1 MTILIPASVVARM
14 ADEPRPKR
22 TDPTPEQ
29 VEQAQRRWQDSRLLR
44 WRFGSRPARRER

>member
-1 MTILIPASVVARM
+1 MTILIPAATVARM
-14 ADEPRPKR
+14 TDKPRSKR

-29 VEQAQRRWQDSRLLR
+29 TEMAFHRWQDSVLLR